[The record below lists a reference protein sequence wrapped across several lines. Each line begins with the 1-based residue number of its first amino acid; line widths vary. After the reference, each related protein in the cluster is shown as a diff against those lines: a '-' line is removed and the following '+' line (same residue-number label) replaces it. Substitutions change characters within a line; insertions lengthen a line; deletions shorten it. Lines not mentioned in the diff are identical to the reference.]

1 MDGSKRSTKAN
12 AFFSGFG
19 KKKKVV
25 LFDTLVEQHKPEELV
40 AVLAHEIGH
49 FKKKHI
55 IQSLVISILQL
66 GVMLL
71 LLSLFVNNPEIS
83 QAMGGDRWAVHL
95 NLIGFALLFSPI
107 STVLEYL

>member
-1 MDGSKRSTKAN
+1 M
-12 AFFSGFG
+12 
-19 KKKKVV
+19 
-25 LFDTLVEQHKPEELV
+25 EQHKPEELV

-71 LLSLFVNNPEIS
+71 LLSLFVNNQKSAKLWEVI
-83 QAMGGDRWAVHL
+83 GGQS
-95 NLIGFALLFSPI
+95 I
-107 STVLEYL
+107 